1 MGMHHFLVGLLSLLL
16 VGSAHGQWRLDLS
29 GGAFLA
35 ASTVTLTDRKL
46 PSGVFGGVAG
56 DQAKADFGPGGAY
69 ALGVGWTASDHVEAV
84 AHFQHALSR
93 TVDDATLEFG
103 PDFKRPLDTT
113 DSELDV
119 FSVTGGARF
128 HLLPPGQAFR
138 PWIVTEV
145 GWYHAN
151 GGVEEISCGGRCA
164 GGLTGA
170 RDDRTGDGFGF
181 NAGAGFDVA
190 LTDALS
196 VGLESRYHYA
206 LILGDFGFITTMA
219 TVGVHF

>member
-1 MGMHHFLVGLLSLLL
+1 MGMHHLVVGLLSLLL
-16 VGSAHGQWRLDLS
+16 VRSADAQWRLDLS

-46 PSGVFGGVAG
+46 PSGVCCGVAG
-56 DQAKADFGPGGAY
+56 DQAEADFGAGGAY
-69 ALGVGWTASDHVEAV
+69 ALGVGWTASDHVDAV

-93 TVDDATLEFG
+93 TVDDAELEFG
-103 PDFKRPLDTT
+103 DFRTPLNTT

-128 HLLPPGQAFR
+128 HVLPPGQAFR

-181 NAGAGFDVA
+181 NAGGGFDVA

-196 VGLESRYHYA
+196 VGLETRYHYA